1 MILIRSSSLTGI
13 QPKISIA
20 NTLISLI
27 DQLISVHHKK
37 NMISSS
43 YYLLGLTSSN
53 RIQSPSLKARRK
65 GPSLQAKMP
74 PAAPSTGKSAPKR
87 SDTSVWSDRL
97 ILVTACPDKR
107 ASAATRLVFPTPTN
121 NILMLFF
128 SVISHFV
135 SKNS

>member
-13 QPKISIA
+13 QPKVSKYRV
-20 NTLISLI
+20 LISLI
-27 DQLISVHHKK
+27 EKLISVHHK

-43 YYLLGLTSSN
+43 YYLLMLTSSN

-65 GPSLQAKMP
+65 GPSLHAKMP

-128 SVISHFV
+128 SVICHFV
-135 SKNS
+135 KENS